1 MASGFDGCYLDLLAG
16 LWLELERLATE
27 SGADGADGAVAGRGR
42 IELSTEIVLLE
53 LAVLDAAGDR
63 WRAMRLVTAAERQR
77 LRDLVLALN
86 GLVARIVDASDEAR
100 PDAVALAQ
108 NRLYNELRARAVPLA
123 QHAPRAG

>member
-1 MASGFDGCYLDLLAG
+1 MASAFDGCCLDLLAR
-16 LWLELERLATE
+16 LWLELERLATD
-27 SGADGADGAVAGRGR
+27 SGTDGAVAGRGR
-42 IELSTEIVLLE
+42 IALGTEIVLLE

-77 LRDLVLALN
+77 LRDLIVALN
-86 GLVARIVDASDEAR
+86 GLVARIVDASDAAR

-123 QHAPRAG
+123 QDAPRAG